1 MKGQTT
7 ISDLFFFAFG
17 LIILGAFMP
26 SIIETI
32 GLNWSRASPL
42 LQAVYVAIPG
52 ILVGTLLLEILQSRE
67 IEAIRR
73 DKKRSGRGGRG
84 R

>member
-7 ISDLFFFAFG
+7 ISDLFFFAFA
-17 LIILGAFMP
+17 IIIVGAFMP

-42 LQAVYVAIPG
+42 LQAIYVAMPG
-52 ILVGTLLLEILQSRE
+52 ILVGTILLEILQSRE

-73 DKKRSGRGGRG
+73 DKKRQRRG
-84 R
+84 REAR